1 MHRKIFALLAVLV
14 SVVMVSGVSSG
25 QNKPGFSAPS
35 SKPAASAPAPA
46 ASSPASNLTPM
57 PGSTAWTDGLYHAAW
72 GNIVSKG
79 AVAISNVEVVDG
91 KLLFVARIST
101 DDRFHVVLGDRM
113 HNKGYFGISEL
124 KVSGSGVIS
133 FSGLDGQD
141 LSEYEDVENFEVKGR
156 HSVGR
161 RDYGMLLGIGIP
173 VSSSV
178 PTMPPLPP
186 RMSHGIQVRDYI
198 LANGEPLLV
207 NYDDDGCRVWWGEAE
222 TRLFSRI
229 SNLAFEN
236 GKVSYTARNADK
248 SWQVF
253 WGGAESPKY
262 KEIDPYELVDGKP
275 MYCGTGLDGKDY
287 IVEGVTRSAPFE
299 QIVEYGIEA
308 GKSFY
313 IARRAATPV
322 PAKKL

>member
-14 SVVMVSGVSSG
+14 SVVMVAGVSSG
-25 QNKPGFSAPS
+25 QNKPGFSPPS
-35 SKPAASAPAPA
+35 SKPAASALAPA
-46 ASSPASNLTPM
+46 ASAPASNLTPM

-79 AVAISNVEVVDG
+79 AIAISNVEVVDG

-101 DDRFHVVLGDRM
+101 DDRFHVVLGDKM
-113 HNKGYFGISEL
+113 HDKGYYSISGL
-124 KVSGSGVIS
+124 KASPSGVIS
-133 FSGLDGQD
+133 FSGLDWTG
-141 LSEYEDVENFEVKGR
+141 LPEDVENFEVKVR
-156 HSVGR
+156 RYDGR
-161 RDYGMLLGIGIP
+161 RDYGENTGVGFVP
-173 VSSSV
+173 VSSPVS
-178 PTMPPLPP
+178 TMPPLPS
-186 RMSHGIQVRDYI
+186 RMSHGIQVLDYT

-207 NYDDDGCRVWWGEAE
+207 HCDDAGCRVWWGEAE
-222 TRLFSRI
+222 TRLFTKI
-229 SNLAFEN
+229 SDLAFEN

-248 SWQVF
+248 SLQVF

-262 KEIDPYELVDGKP
+262 KEIDQYSLVDGKP

-287 IVEGVTRSAPFE
+287 IGEGVTRSAPFE

-322 PAKKL
+322 PGKKL

>member
-14 SVVMVSGVSSG
+14 AVVMVAGVSSG

-35 SKPAASAPAPA
+35 SKSATSAPAPV
-46 ASSPASNLTPM
+46 ASAPASNLTPM

-101 DDRFHVVLGDRM
+101 DDRFHVVLGDKM

-124 KVSGSGVIS
+124 KASGSGVIS
-133 FSGLDGQD
+133 FSGLDGQE

-161 RDYGMLLGIGIP
+161 RDSGMITGVGHGISRP
-173 VSSSV
+173 V
-178 PTMPPLPP
+178 PTMPPLPS

-207 NYDDDGCRVWWGEAE
+207 HCDDDSCRVWWGEAE
-222 TRLFSRI
+222 TRPFARI
-229 SNLAFEN
+229 SDLAFEN

-248 SWQVF
+248 SLQVF

-262 KEIDPYELVDGKP
+262 KEVDPYELVDGKP
-275 MYCGTGLDGKDY
+275 MYCGTGLDGKSY
-287 IVEGVTRSAPFE
+287 IGEGVTRSAPFE
-299 QIVEYGIEA
+299 EIVEYGVEA
-308 GKSFY
+308 GKSLY
-313 IARRAATPV
+313 IARRAVVPV

>member
-1 MHRKIFALLAVLV
+1 
-14 SVVMVSGVSSG
+14 
-25 QNKPGFSAPS
+25 
-35 SKPAASAPAPA
+35 
-46 ASSPASNLTPM
+46 M

-113 HNKGYFGISEL
+113 HNRGYYGISDL
-124 KVSGSGVIS
+124 KASGSGAIS
-133 FSGLDGQD
+133 FTGSDGQN
-141 LSEYEDVENFEVKGR
+141 LFENVENFEVKGR
-156 HSVGR
+156 RYEGR
-161 RDYGMLLGIGIP
+161 RDQGMLSYIDPGYGI
-173 VSSSV
+173 SSPA

-186 RMSHGIQVRDYI
+186 RMSHGIQVRNYT

-207 NYDDDGCRVWWGEAE
+207 HCDEKACKVWWGESE
-222 TRLFSRI
+222 SR
-229 SNLAFEN
+229 AFEEIDHLEFQV
-236 GKVSYTARNADK
+236 GKVSYTARNADN
-248 SWQVF
+248 SLQVF

-262 KEIDPYELVDGKP
+262 KEIDPYNLVDGKP

-287 IVEGVTRSAPFE
+287 IGEGVTRSAPFE